1 MQAPDT
7 ASSLWEFTAAMP
19 AFAANL
25 TMMFT
30 EWPFLDRFDA
40 AADAGF
46 RAVEYLFPYDHAP
59 DAVAQRLER
68 NGLTQA
74 LFNMPPGDWAVG
86 ERGLAALPGRF
97 AEFRT
102 GVAKALDYAGATGC
116 RRLHMMSGLA
126 DRTDPA
132 ALDAYRRAVRHAGEA
147 LAERGI
153 DLLLEPINGRD
164 MPGYFLND
172 FGHAEKLIDEAGLP
186 NVRLQFD
193 VYHRQILHGDVTM
206 ALRRLM
212 PLVGHV
218 QIASV
223 PSRNEPDGE
232 ELNWPFLFAE
242 LDRLGYGGFVGC
254 EYRPRAATLDGLGW
268 FAPYRAAA
276 G

>member
-1 MQAPDT
+1 MQDPDA

-25 TMMFT
+25 TTMFT
-30 EWPFLDRFDA
+30 EWPFLDRFAA

-46 RAVEYLFPYDHAP
+46 RAVEYLFPYEHGP

-74 LFNMPPGDWAVG
+74 LFNMPPGDWATG
-86 ERGLAALPGRF
+86 ERGLAALPERF
-97 AEFRT
+97 DEFRAA
-102 GVAKALDYAGATGC
+102 VAKALDYAGATGC
-116 RRLHMMSGLA
+116 RRLHMMAGLA
-126 DRTDPA
+126 DPADPA
-132 ALDAYRRAVRHAGEA
+132 AVDAYRRAVRHAGEA
-147 LAERGI
+147 LVDRGI
-153 DLLLEPINGRD
+153 ELLLEPINGRD

-172 FGHAEKLIDEAGLP
+172 FGLAERLIVEAGLP

-193 VYHRQILHGDVTM
+193 LYHRQILHGDVIM

-212 PLVGHV
+212 PLIGHV
-218 QIASV
+218 QVASV

-232 ELNWPFLFAE
+232 ELNWPFLFDE

-254 EYRPRAATLDGLGW
+254 EYRPRTATLDGLGW

-276 G
+276 R